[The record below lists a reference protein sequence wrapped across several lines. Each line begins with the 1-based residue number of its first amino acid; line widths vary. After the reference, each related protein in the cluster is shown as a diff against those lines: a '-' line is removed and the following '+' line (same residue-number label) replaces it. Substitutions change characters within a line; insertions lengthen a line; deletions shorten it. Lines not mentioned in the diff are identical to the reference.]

1 MSSHYRQIKGIR
13 YSAALINA
21 AEEMVAGQGDGRIS
35 KDDAEKLVVMV
46 GKDGKYSALEK
57 RSLAYVQENFAF
69 TDAGVAFLESK
80 MSAWSDKKEAAV
92 KKTEKTET
100 VTLDNDNLRSSGR
113 SMTGKV
119 VSNKPV
125 GGKTITVEVER
136 RVLHPKYKKI
146 VRKRSKYRA
155 HDESN
160 ICQINDEVVIQECR
174 PMSKTKRWKV
184 IEHTSAKH

>member
-35 KDDAEKLVVMV
+35 LDDAKKLVAMV

-57 RSLAYVQENFAF
+57 RSLAYVQDNFAF
-69 TDAGVAFLESK
+69 TDAGVAFLESN
-80 MSAWSDKKEAAV
+80 MSAWTDKQPATK
-92 KKTEKTET
+92 KTET
-100 VTLDNDNLRSSGR
+100 VTADGDDLRSSGR

-119 VSNKPV
+119 VSNKPA

-136 RVLHPKYKKI
+136 RVVHPKYKKI

-155 HDESN
+155 HDENN

-174 PMSKTKRWKV
+174 PISKTKRWKV
-184 IEHTSAKH
+184 VEHTSAKH